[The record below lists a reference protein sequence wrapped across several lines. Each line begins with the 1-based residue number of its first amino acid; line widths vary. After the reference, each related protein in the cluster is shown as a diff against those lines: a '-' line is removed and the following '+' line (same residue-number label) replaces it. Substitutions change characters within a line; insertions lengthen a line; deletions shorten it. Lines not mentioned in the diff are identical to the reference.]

1 MKNTHKLAVIF
12 QQEKNKKILTH
23 NIALFLYQVRNRET
37 GWHVHTHT
45 LRKCWKGQ
53 TLWATDNEPARVEWL
68 YLQYLQCR
76 VFVTSST
83 WKLPCSQIGS
93 QTQECEMRTDLDPQ
107 NTFFGVCSNC
117 FLTWILYW
125 KTLWY
130 RPRFLFCLVLQDKC
144 YWLKSQYDRL
154 YEVHNKYL
162 DGYLLLFY
170 IPV

>member
-1 MKNTHKLAVIF
+1 MLCFCTKYVIVR
-12 QQEKNKKILTH
+12 
-23 NIALFLYQVRNRET
+23 QVDT
-37 GWHVHTHT
+37 YTHT
-45 LRKCWKGQ
+45 LRKCQKGQ
-53 TLWATDNEPARVEWL
+53 TLWATDNEPACVEWL

-76 VFVTSST
+76 VFVTSSVSNVKHLKAPLLSN
-83 WKLPCSQIGS
+83 WLP
-93 QTQECEMRTDLDPQ
+93 DPRAW
-107 NTFFGVCSNC
+107 NENWSWSPEYFFGVCSIC

-144 YWLKSQYDRL
+144 YWLKSQYDWL